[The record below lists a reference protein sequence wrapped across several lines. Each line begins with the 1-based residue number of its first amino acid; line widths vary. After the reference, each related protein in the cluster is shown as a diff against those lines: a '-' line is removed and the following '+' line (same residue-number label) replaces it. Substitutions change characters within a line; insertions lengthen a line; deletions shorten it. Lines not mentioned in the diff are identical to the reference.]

1 MIEKAADR
9 YGRGI
14 AGLERGVWSPDTT
27 AGSRTW
33 AGTQCI
39 ACVRGGEP
47 KIGKDGS
54 LRKWRQ
60 RHVDGGTCAQ
70 RLEPRRSERLH
81 HRKDYDADHEN
92 GRYLIENPIEL
103 LRMAIAI
110 SGEFAH
116 AAHKETMQ
124 SGERDNQHQLGM

>member
-14 AGLERGVWSPDTT
+14 TGLERGVWSPDTM

-60 RHVDGGTCAQ
+60 RDVDGGTCAQ
-70 RLEPRRSERLH
+70 RLAPPASSERLD
-81 HRKDYDADHEN
+81 HRKDHDADHED

-103 LRMAIAI
+103 LRMAIAV

-124 SGERDNQHQLGM
+124 RGECDNQH

>member
-60 RHVDGGTCAQ
+60 RHVDGGKC
-70 RLEPRRSERLH
+70 RLYDACRPAARAVAPSERLD
-81 HRKDYDADHEN
+81 HREDHDADHEN
-92 GRYLIENPIEL
+92 GWYLIENPIES
-103 LRMAIAI
+103 LRMRIAVG
-110 SGEFAH
+110 GEFAH
-116 AAHKETMQ
+116 AAHKKAM
-124 SGERDNQHQLGM
+124 